1 MELNAKVI
9 VDLINFNNGSNRV
22 YSPLLHDYRTLLA
35 RLPQVRV
42 AHVFREANKCMDL
55 LARWGCSMQE
65 EFTIFEPP
73 LLFSVD
79 FISLLT
85 SDMYGVYFCRLASPT
100 LVSVTS

>member
-1 MELNAKVI
+1 
-9 VDLINFNNGSNRV
+9 
-22 YSPLLHDYRTLLA
+22 
-35 RLPQVRV
+35 
-42 AHVFREANKCMDL
+42 
-55 LARWGCSMQE
+55 MQE